1 MEYKLHKS
9 DLQND
14 ALAETLHA
22 LSNCY
27 NQMQLPLYVVGASAR
42 DIANRL
48 LDIPNMARRTLDLDV
63 AVALQDWSEYEQ
75 LTQILLQSNFI
86 KAPEKQR
93 FYYIGSGVNKFEV
106 DIVPFGSIAQQE
118 QVAWPPEGSPVMSVK
133 CFDDVMRHADKV
145 DIDGQYSFYL
155 ASLSGQ
161 FIIKLDTWQDR
172 HLTTRKDAVDMI
184 FILQNVYV
192 AYALSRQALPSEITI
207 DTEQFDVMIAGA
219 EWIASDL
226 RNILSEEHRKYYAE
240 MLSSEIAK
248 EEDSDLLNDMLD
260 FSDSGKYITIYRA
273 LTRMAEILQS

>member
-48 LDIPNMARRTLDLDV
+48 LDIPNMAHRTLDLDV

-133 CFDDVMRHADKV
+133 CFDDVMRHSPLNSRL
-145 DIDGQYSFYL
+145 QLPLQPSPLRYL
-155 ASLSGQ
+155 KGTSN
-161 FIIKLDTWQDR
+161 FT
-172 HLTTRKDAVDMI
+172 
-184 FILQNVYV
+184 
-192 AYALSRQALPSEITI
+192 
-207 DTEQFDVMIAGA
+207 
-219 EWIASDL
+219 
-226 RNILSEEHRKYYAE
+226 
-240 MLSSEIAK
+240 
-248 EEDSDLLNDMLD
+248 
-260 FSDSGKYITIYRA
+260 
-273 LTRMAEILQS
+273 

>member
-1 MEYKLHKS
+1 M
-9 DLQND
+9 
-14 ALAETLHA
+14 
-22 LSNCY
+22 
-27 NQMQLPLYVVGASAR
+27 
-42 DIANRL
+42 
-48 LDIPNMARRTLDLDV
+48 
-63 AVALQDWSEYEQ
+63 
-75 LTQILLQSNFI
+75 
-86 KAPEKQR
+86 
-93 FYYIGSGVNKFEV
+93 

-260 FSDSGKYITIYRA
+260 FSDSGKYITICRA